1 MGILGVFG
9 FPCGGGLELCSP
21 RRTPGPSGREL
32 LRRESLARSKN
43 LPEDRKKRWKPLAL
57 PYL

>member
-1 MGILGVFG
+1 MFG